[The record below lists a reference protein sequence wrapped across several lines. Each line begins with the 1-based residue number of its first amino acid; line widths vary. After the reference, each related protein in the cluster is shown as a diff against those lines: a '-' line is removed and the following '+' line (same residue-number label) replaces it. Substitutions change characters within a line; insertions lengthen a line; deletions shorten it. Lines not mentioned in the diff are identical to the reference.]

1 MRKVTT
7 RKMST
12 KELEMEA
19 RNETMKEKQ
28 TEMTMEMGM
37 ATATEMMKEKAR
49 KMLKEMMR
57 EERMAFSGTPRRCP
71 YRQLD
76 TETNISIM
84 NTVFCRLIH
93 NI

>member
-19 RNETMKEKQ
+19 QNEMMKEKR

>member
-12 KELEMEA
+12 KELEREA

-37 ATATEMMKEKAR
+37 ATATATEMMKEKAR
-49 KMLKEMMR
+49 KMREKER
-57 EERMAFSGTPRRCP
+57 TAFSGTPRRCP

-84 NTVFCRLIH
+84 NTVFCRLIC